1 MDFKLFLSTFLLFSG
16 VAWAACP
23 GDLPNGTLVP
33 LYFGFMTAVDPHSDY
48 VLAGIIP
55 AVDLA
60 LELINNNTSIL
71 SGYEL
76 SYNDTIYDAQCSH
89 RQGRDQFFSMISKRP
104 PDFIALLGAGCSAA
118 TLPVAELAHYWN
130 FPIVSYSSAAPML
143 SDVSLYPSFFRTY
156 PSDGNFVPAFVGLV
170 RGLGWKRVFIL
181 TEESPLFVQNERPLV
196 EALSEAGIYGKS
208 HSFLSGPDVDV
219 AEVVRDVIYKN
230 EHNNTHIFF
239 LNMYSGKARAAFC
252 AFYRLNMFYPNYAFI
267 IPGWY
272 QTGWWNNDAVNV
284 SCSTRDL
291 QTQLDRVLILQQLPV
306 ALNRSAPTISGLTAD
321 EFDTRYRSRLN
332 DREYINRLPGPPSVY
347 YPIPD
352 ALTAFDALWSLALGL
367 DRVQRAVCANETL
380 GCNGGPLTELEDFMY
395 YNDQVECMVNKSLSM
410 TGFEGV
416 SGYVEFNAN
425 GTRVQEAFTIFQ
437 YQENTVRV
445 LIGTLSLADNNTFRY
460 RNDTAVWPNGI
471 PPDGTEI
478 KIINTI
484 HVSLNVIF
492 YTAAIL
498 GAVFAIGCLAF
509 NVYFRNKKIIKL
521 TSPNLNYTI
530 GAGSLVMYSS
540 VIFLL
545 LPGLDTYSLHLRC
558 IVGYWLAMI
567 GYIIA
572 FSAVLAK
579 MWRVYYI
586 FHNPTASKRT
596 LKDWHLLVA
605 VGVITSIVCLILII
619 GESIPQTRHE
629 PTLVV
634 DRETESTTNE
644 FDVVVNYCTYSC
656 YRSTTSVAFQAL
668 IMAMLFLLQAIGIFL
683 AFQTRKVKV
692 KVLNDAKQVT
702 AIIYVTSVCVVLI
715 IMTTF
720 ALGSFLNT
728 SSAVF
733 SLSIAA
739 ASTAFLI
746 LIFIPKMYNLYK
758 DPDGENIFTGTHS
771 SAAVPGI
778 AAGAASILTGV
789 QPGNSFLLRKE
800 SIGINMALAT
810 LGDDPKATIAVLE
823 AKVLEL
829 EEELRNSKMNPGN
842 PTKRGSLFPGF
853 MSKNGLGNN
862 RSSRDST
869 TEGSRA
875 SVTFEQPKDN
885 LNAANSMTSPPSS
898 VIRESSEEIEEG
910 SDDRDNT
917 NVTSNGMNG
926 NGVSNSGD
934 CVKNNDGGK
943 NEEEGTAKTSR
954 TETNL

>member
-76 SYNDTIYDAQCSH
+76 SYNDTIYDAQ
-89 RQGRDQFFSMISKRP
+89 
-104 PDFIALLGAGCSAA
+104 
-118 TLPVAELAHYWN
+118 
-130 FPIVSYSSAAPML
+130 VSYSSAAPML

-416 SGYVEFNAN
+416 SN
-425 GTRVQEAFTIFQ
+425 TRVH
-437 YQENTVRV
+437 YQ
-445 LIGTLSLADNNTFRY
+445 
-460 RNDTAVWPNGI
+460 
-471 PPDGTEI
+471 
-478 KIINTI
+478 
-484 HVSLNVIF
+484 
-492 YTAAIL
+492 
-498 GAVFAIGCLAF
+498 
-509 NVYFRNKKIIKL
+509 
-521 TSPNLNYTI
+521 
-530 GAGSLVMYSS
+530 
-540 VIFLL
+540 
-545 LPGLDTYSLHLRC
+545 
-558 IVGYWLAMI
+558 
-567 GYIIA
+567 
-572 FSAVLAK
+572 
-579 MWRVYYI
+579 
-586 FHNPTASKRT
+586 
-596 LKDWHLLVA
+596 
-605 VGVITSIVCLILII
+605 
-619 GESIPQTRHE
+619 
-629 PTLVV
+629 
-634 DRETESTTNE
+634 
-644 FDVVVNYCTYSC
+644 
-656 YRSTTSVAFQAL
+656 
-668 IMAMLFLLQAIGIFL
+668 
-683 AFQTRKVKV
+683 
-692 KVLNDAKQVT
+692 
-702 AIIYVTSVCVVLI
+702 
-715 IMTTF
+715 
-720 ALGSFLNT
+720 
-728 SSAVF
+728 
-733 SLSIAA
+733 
-739 ASTAFLI
+739 
-746 LIFIPKMYNLYK
+746 
-758 DPDGENIFTGTHS
+758 
-771 SAAVPGI
+771 
-778 AAGAASILTGV
+778 
-789 QPGNSFLLRKE
+789 
-800 SIGINMALAT
+800 
-810 LGDDPKATIAVLE
+810 
-823 AKVLEL
+823 
-829 EEELRNSKMNPGN
+829 
-842 PTKRGSLFPGF
+842 
-853 MSKNGLGNN
+853 
-862 RSSRDST
+862 
-869 TEGSRA
+869 
-875 SVTFEQPKDN
+875 
-885 LNAANSMTSPPSS
+885 
-898 VIRESSEEIEEG
+898 
-910 SDDRDNT
+910 
-917 NVTSNGMNG
+917 
-926 NGVSNSGD
+926 
-934 CVKNNDGGK
+934 
-943 NEEEGTAKTSR
+943 
-954 TETNL
+954 